1 MCSIKCYKLSIY
13 RGYVWHD
20 SAHSMTITMINPE
33 AVIFERM
40 NDTPHISPYRATH
53 GEFRNV
59 YKDKL
64 PQYIESAL

>member
-1 MCSIKCYKLSIY
+1 MYSIKYYKFSIY
-13 RGYVWHD
+13 RDYVWHD
-20 SAHSMTITMINPE
+20 SAHSTTNTMIDPE
-33 AVIFERM
+33 AVMFERI
-40 NDTPHISPYRATH
+40 NDTPPISPYRATH